1 MIMKRTLLASL
12 SAAAIF
18 LSGALLAVPTH
29 AQQIPENEQPA
40 TFAADEMS
48 HDQTENVV
56 TARGHVEVNHG
67 ERTLLADSISYNQ
80 NTDTL
85 VAKGNIAL
93 HRPTGE
99 ILFAELMEITGDLKN
114 GLISDLH
121 AVMKDRS
128 RFAAKQAK
136 LVNDETLTMDRA
148 VYSACEQCKTDPTRP
163 LLWQLKAIKIV
174 HDRNKKIISYYDAWM
189 EVMGIPVMYTPYM
202 SYPDPTVKRKSG
214 FLTPSWGGSSDLG
227 FVARA
232 PYFYALDDYSDVTV
246 TPTLTSKEGGAIAG
260 EYRERFTKGEINADA
275 SMAYNSKSR
284 AYGHI
289 KSEAR
294 FDINNSWRWGADVNR
309 SSSDTYMRRYGF
321 GGEDSLTSQAFLE
334 GFRGNNYTSVS
345 ALAFQGLRAED
356 DSRTSPL
363 VLPMVQFNHQGDANK
378 YGAYNAFDMNI
389 AALTR
394 EQGTDSTRISLR
406 PSWNVAH
413 IAPKGDI
420 YKLRATMGLDFFN
433 AQSLSVPADRGDTY
447 NGSALRVYPELAFDW
462 SWPFAKRT
470 ANVTETIEPIAQVIV
485 SPYGGNSYKMAN
497 EDSQDFDFND
507 TNLFSANRFTGYDRV
522 ESGPRA
528 NYGLKW
534 GVVGDHGGSTSVL
547 VGQSYHVTDDN
558 TFQVGSGL
566 EDNFSDYVGR
576 LKVSPGAHLNLL
588 YRTRIGKD
596 SFDFKRNEIALNGKY
611 SVVNYSA
618 DYVFFDKQQG
628 SEFDGRKELSFTFGS
643 EITEFWRTKLSGVRD
658 MSNNGGQRSM
668 ALSLVYEDECLT
680 FDTTLGR
687 TFYLDREVRPT
698 DAIMFRI
705 VFKTLGEV
713 RSDVTA
719 SN

>member
-12 SAAAIF
+12 SAAAIL
-18 LSGALLAVPTH
+18 LSGALLAAPAQ
-29 AQQIPENEQPA
+29 AQQIPADEQPA

-85 VAKGNIAL
+85 IANGNIAL
-93 HRPTGE
+93 HLPTGE
-99 ILFAELMEITGDLKN
+99 ILFAESLEITGDLKN
-114 GLISDLH
+114 GLISDLR

-148 VYSACEQCKTDPTRP
+148 VYSPCEQCKTDPTRP

-189 EVMGIPVMYTPYM
+189 EVMGIPVMYTPYL

-232 PYFYALDDYSDVTV
+232 PYFYTLDEYSDVTV
-246 TPTLTSKEGGAIAG
+246 MPILTSKEGGAIAG

-275 SMAYNSKSR
+275 SMAYDSKSR

-356 DSRTSPL
+356 DSRTSPV
-363 VLPMVQFNHQGDANK
+363 VLPLVQFNHQGDANK
-378 YGAYNAFDMNI
+378 YGAFNTFDMNI

-394 EQGTDSTRISLR
+394 EQGVNSTRISLR
-406 PSWNVAH
+406 PSWNVTH

-433 AQSLSVPADRGDTY
+433 AQSLSVPAVRGDTY

-462 SWPFAKRT
+462 SWPFARRT

-534 GVVGDHGGSTSVL
+534 GVVGDGGGSTSVL
-547 VGQSYHVTDDN
+547 VGQSYRLTDDS

-576 LKVSPGAHLNLL
+576 LKVSPGEYLNLL

-596 SFDFKRNEIALNGKY
+596 SFDFKRNEIGLNGKY
-611 SVVNYSA
+611 SIIDYSA

-628 SEFDGRKELSFTFGS
+628 SEFDGRKELSFTLGS
-643 EITEFWRTKLSGVRD
+643 EITEFWRTKFNGVRD
-658 MSNNGGQRSM
+658 MSDNGGQRSM

-698 DAIMFRI
+698 DAVMFRI

>member
-1 MIMKRTLLASL
+1 
-12 SAAAIF
+12 
-18 LSGALLAVPTH
+18 V
-29 AQQIPENEQPA
+29 
-40 TFAADEMS
+40 
-48 HDQTENVV
+48 
-56 TARGHVEVNHG
+56 
-67 ERTLLADSISYNQ
+67 
-80 NTDTL
+80 
-85 VAKGNIAL
+85 
-93 HRPTGE
+93 
-99 ILFAELMEITGDLKN
+99 
-114 GLISDLH
+114 
-121 AVMKDRS
+121 
-128 RFAAKQAK
+128 
-136 LVNDETLTMDRA
+136 
-148 VYSACEQCKTDPTRP
+148 
-163 LLWQLKAIKIV
+163 
-174 HDRNKKIISYYDAWM
+174 
-189 EVMGIPVMYTPYM
+189 
-202 SYPDPTVKRKSG
+202 
-214 FLTPSWGGSSDLG
+214 
-227 FVARA
+227 
-232 PYFYALDDYSDVTV
+232 
-246 TPTLTSKEGGAIAG
+246 
-260 EYRERFTKGEINADA
+260 
-275 SMAYNSKSR
+275 
-284 AYGHI
+284 
-289 KSEAR
+289 
-294 FDINNSWRWGADVNR
+294 
-309 SSSDTYMRRYGF
+309 
-321 GGEDSLTSQAFLE
+321 
-334 GFRGNNYTSVS
+334 
-345 ALAFQGLRAED
+345 
-356 DSRTSPL
+356 
-363 VLPMVQFNHQGDANK
+363 VLPLVQFNHQGDANK
-378 YGAYNAFDMNI
+378 YGAYNTFDMNL

-394 EQGTDSTRISLR
+394 GQGVDSKRISLR

-462 SWPFAKRT
+462 SWPFARRT

-497 EDSQDFDFND
+497 EDSQDFDFNV

-547 VGQSYHVTDDN
+547 VGQSYHVTDDS

-576 LKVSPGAHLNLL
+576 LKVSPGAYLNLL

-611 SVVNYSA
+611 SVINYSA

-643 EITEFWRTKLSGVRD
+643 EITEFWRTNLSGVRD
-658 MSNNGGQRSM
+658 MSENGGQRSM